1 MKYASMYVLALAGL
15 AIVLGSYCLTCPQPA
30 ARAGEPAGKSTLPP
44 LIVNKK
50 APRLLEEPKTKA
62 GEPAEKSEA
71 GANESCYVCHGD
83 YREEPMAVWHLK
95 ANVPC
100 VKCHGLSHAHRDDE
114 DNVTPP
120 DIMYALTD
128 IDAACQKCHE
138 DHLAPARKVI
148 ATWKQR
154 CPQKDN
160 PDEIVCTDCHGQ
172 HRRPFRTVRWD
183 KKTRELIIQKEERK

>member
-1 MKYASMYVLALAGL
+1 MKHAATYVFAFAGL
-15 AIVLGSYCLTCPQPA
+15 AIGLGGYFLSSPNPA
-30 ARAGEPAGKSTLPP
+30 ARAGEPAGRSSLPP
-44 LIVNKK
+44 LIVDKK
-50 APRLLEEPKTKA
+50 APRLLEEPKAKA
-62 GEPAEKSEA
+62 GQQADKA
-71 GANESCYVCHGD
+71 GSSANDSCYVCHGD

-100 VKCHGLSHAHRDDE
+100 AKCHGPSQAHRDDE

-120 DIMYALTD
+120 DIMYASAD

-148 ATWKQR
+148 AIWKQR

-160 PDEIVCTDCHGQ
+160 PDDIVCTDCHGQ
-172 HRRPFRTVRWD
+172 HRRPFRTIRWD
-183 KKTRELIIQKEERK
+183 RKTRELIVRKEEVK